1 MITRDELLNQY
12 NINEHFQIPCCIV
25 DNPKLDKM
33 LTGEGAK
40 VAKELS
46 KDYITIEATYNKENQ
61 YQVFKIAEQINKNPD
76 VYFFTCVANRYNQNL
91 TVEFWGSETL
101 MTSARLVEENGDI
114 MLEFLTGNSK

>member
-25 DNPKLDKM
+25 DNPKLNKM

-46 KDYITIEATYNKENQ
+46 KDYITIDATYDKENK
-61 YQVFKIAEQINKNPD
+61 YQVFKIAEKINNNPD
-76 VYFFTCVANRYNQNL
+76 VYFFTCVANRYSQIL

>member
-25 DNPKLDKM
+25 DNPKLNKM

-46 KDYITIEATYNKENQ
+46 KDYITIDATYDKENK
-61 YQVFKIAEQINKNPD
+61 YQVFKIAEKINNNPD
-76 VYFFTCVANRYNQNL
+76 VYFFTCVANRYNNSL
-91 TVEFWGSETL
+91 TIEFWGNETL
-101 MTSARLVEENGDI
+101 MTSARLVEENGDV
-114 MLEFLTGNSK
+114 MLGFLIGNSK